1 MGMRASLVGL
11 LESASLLPLDGFV
24 ELLAATLELDAGDVA
39 AFLEGAGPL
48 VDAVLAVDGSFDGA
62 TALWVAELVAPR
74 LADLGRVE
82 VLESFVDLSGRQ
94 DVAEEWSAA
103 LAALRPVA
111 PAVSPD
117 PREAL
122 EQVLAADGSLSVEI
136 SDEMLVEVL
145 WCAARPASGRVD
157 DGARLA
163 LEVWTAAR
171 AHDLGPGARVQA
183 LEVLFASPRL
193 TAAEPG
199 DPVAQAVLVSS
210 LVVAAGAEVKGRF
223 VAPFG
228 LLSGA
233 ALALGRVAVDGGAP
247 EPHERRFDLWCATAE
262 ELFVATGDV
271 DAAALPFGVRSCAE
285 LDDDSF
291 AALMTWWWGDRPG
304 SDVLAPRLD
313 ELLVAATEGGARRR
327 ELNSEVLRF
336 TSPSLPLEVAVACRS
351 VGLVRFELA
360 DELVA
365 AAAGSFG
372 HRWDAAAL
380 VEALRGDPPWW
391 RMVAEQ
397 VPSTVST
404 QPALEVPAALV
415 DASMSEIGLGAWCGW
430 CPRLIAE
437 RIAAAASGGDGLVLS
452 DAGWRFVF
460 AALDGFFGTPE
471 ELVGVAAAVSDDAAR

>member
-39 AFLEGAGPL
+39 ALLEGRGPL
-48 VDAVLAVDGSFDGA
+48 VDAVLSVDGSFDGA

-82 VLESFVDLSGRQ
+82 VLEAFAEMCDRPELV
-94 DVAEEWSAA
+94 EEWEAA
-103 LAALRPVA
+103 LSALRPAA
-111 PAVSPD
+111 PAVSSD
-117 PREAL
+117 PSEVL
-122 EQVLAADGSLSVEI
+122 GQLLAAEGSLSVEI
-136 SDEMLVEVL
+136 SDEVLVEVL
-145 WCAARPASGRVD
+145 WCAACPASGRID

-171 AHDLGPGARVQA
+171 PHDLGPEVRVQA
-183 LEVLFASPRL
+183 LEALFASPRL
-193 TAAEPG
+193 TAADPG

-210 LVVAAGAEVKGRF
+210 LVAAAGAEAKGRF

-228 LLSGA
+228 LLSA
-233 ALALGRVAVDGGAP
+233 AAVALGRVALDGGAP
-247 EPHERRFDLWCATAE
+247 EPHERLFDLWCATAE
-262 ELFVATGDV
+262 ELFVATGDA
-271 DAAALPFGVRSCAE
+271 DAVALPFGVRRCAE

-291 AALMTWWWGDRPG
+291 AALMTWWWIDRPG
-304 SDVLAPRLD
+304 SGVPAPRLD
-313 ELLVAATEGGARRR
+313 EVLVAATEGGARRR

-351 VGLVRFELA
+351 VGLARFEMA

-380 VEALRGDPPWW
+380 VEALRADPPWW
-391 RMVAEQ
+391 QMVAEQ

-404 QPALEVPAALV
+404 QPALEVPAELV
-415 DASMSEIGLGAWCGW
+415 DASMSEIGLGPWCGW

-437 RIAAAASGGDGLVLS
+437 RIAAAGGDGSVLS

-471 ELVGVAAAVSDDAAR
+471 ELVGVAAAVSSDAAS